1 MNISWTLYRYLSL
14 QFLIS
19 VGTILGILLAFV
31 YLLDIVEMLRQFSGR
46 AEVSF
51 SRIALLGL
59 LKLPYVAEQM
69 LPFAFLF
76 GAMLAFTKLTRN
88 HELVVVRASGVSVW
102 QFLLPGLVVALV
114 TGIFTITVYN
124 TVSAT
129 FYQEFENLHA
139 NSLQSKSRLLQ
150 VSRQGL
156 WLRQGDRNEQ
166 SVIHALGIKDR
177 GRTLEHVIIFLYE
190 GGDNWVGRI
199 DAQSAILE
207 PGYWDIKNA
216 QITEA
221 GLPTVFRQN
230 YRLETSLT
238 VDQIQDSFA
247 SPDTMSFW
255 DLPHFIEV
263 AEAAGF
269 SALRHRLH
277 WHTVLST
284 PFLLCAM
291 VLIAATV
298 SLRLTRLGG
307 ISRLVVAGV
316 ITGFI
321 LYFISDLASA
331 LGMSG
336 NLPVTLA
343 AWSPTFVALLL
354 GLATLFYLED
364 G

>member
-1 MNISWTLYRYLSL
+1 MNLSWTLYRYLAR
-14 QFLIS
+14 QFLVS
-19 VGTILGILLAFV
+19 VGTILGLLLALVF
-31 YLLDIVEMLRQFSGR
+31 LLDIVEMLRQFSGR

-51 SRIALLGL
+51 TRIVVLGM
-59 LKLPYVAEQM
+59 LKMPHMAEQM

-88 HELVVVRASGVSVW
+88 QELVVVRASGVSVW
-102 QFLLPGLVVALV
+102 QFLLPGLVVTLV
-114 TGIFTITVYN
+114 VGIFNVTVYN

-129 FYQEFENLHA
+129 FYRQFEDLEA
-139 NSLQSKSRLLQ
+139 SSMQSNSRLLQ
-150 VSRQGL
+150 ISGQGL

-177 GRTLEHVIIFLYE
+177 GRALEHVIIFLYE

-199 DAQSAILE
+199 DAKSAVLE
-207 PGYWDIKNA
+207 SGYWEIKEA
-216 QITEA
+216 QITKA
-221 GLPTVFRQN
+221 GLPTVFRESH
-230 YRLETSLT
+230 RLETSLT
-238 VDQIQDSFA
+238 YDQIQDSFA

-291 VLIAATV
+291 VLIAATF

-307 ISRLVVAGV
+307 IGRLVVAGG

-331 LGMSG
+331 LGISG
-336 NLPVTLA
+336 NLPISLA
-343 AWSPTFVALLL
+343 AWAPTFVALLL
-354 GLATLFYLED
+354 GLTTLFYLED